1 MSLNEEQRSDL
12 VGLYWEKAML
22 TRDEM
27 RIAVTNTSW
36 SMAANRMYYACFHA
50 VSALLV
56 SDGHPVSTHLGTR
69 ITFGKYYVKTGL
81 ATPEE
86 GRLYSQLESLREKSD
101 YDILFN
107 VSSDD
112 VTPLL
117 PLVDSF
123 LETIHKLLNRNK

>member
-1 MSLNEEQRSDL
+1 MSLNEEQRKDL
-12 VGLYWEKAML
+12 VELYWEKAMQ
-22 TRDEM
+22 TREEM
-27 RIAVTNTSW
+27 QIAVANTLW
-36 SMAANRMYYACFHA
+36 SMAANRMYYTCFHA

-56 SDGHPVSTHLGTR
+56 LDGHPVGTHLGTK

-81 ATPEE
+81 AAAAE

-117 PLVDSF
+117 PQVDSF
-123 LETIHKLLNRNK
+123 LATIRNLLNRNK